1 MAGEERGSEEDIFTR
16 MSTFVNKKVTKAT
29 RGAQEFMN
37 RHFHVREEIIPSEEV
52 GLSHTINPPNYDSE
66 KDEEDGPEK
75 EISEE
80 ETKIRDIFYETAD
93 KITETI
99 TVDNLFQCRN
109 PFTKAFEVSAKLR
122 ELAKTRNENVVL
134 LNNLA
139 EKVEDFS
146 VTLMDQVN
154 TEEEIKIDVQ
164 EKENMDTYACLL
176 DSITESAIRHE
187 QKKFVSHPLTYRLV
201 NQRWNYGLPSH
212 YLAGWK
218 LVLLYIFTIIETT
231 LTPLLCPFIA
241 YVFYM
246 DQISNSKRTEE
257 EKEKG
262 KTEKPLR
269 DKYLSYLTT
278 PFVIFLK
285 DKLSQFVFIVL
296 HLRISVLPSSVS
308 AKTEEYLILIFYV
321 GSLLTEVQ
329 QYRTSQSRV
338 YLRNMWNYVDVMTLS
353 LHALILVLRIITICL
368 RGDPYHNRL
377 LEVVNHF
384 YGITTLL
391 LVLRFSSIL
400 EVNKTV
406 GPLQLALFRMCIDLA
421 IILIQFFFV
430 IVAFSVA
437 ITMIYTAEISYLIPT
452 GQKKING
459 THFDG
464 FCAEGRTACLFK
476 ASTHLVW
483 SVFGLTNLE
492 TMKSHGELSSA
503 VVGVLYVL
511 FLILSVIM
519 LINMLVALLTNTY
532 QKVETNADVEW
543 KFSRAVVADEY
554 RRFHPIVAPF
564 NIISFPA
571 CQCYIWKSGDRRER
585 TAEERRRK
593 YIKFYDEELFPVI
606 KKRYKDKHGLLFPL
620 STEEKIDKLQ
630 NDLQKMVEHLQTFM
644 EVKDQHKSQTPCQVQ
659 QSDVS
664 QRECYQSE
672 V

>member
-1 MAGEERGSEEDIFTR
+1 M
-16 MSTFVNKKVTKAT
+16 
-29 RGAQEFMN
+29 
-37 RHFHVREEIIPSEEV
+37 
-52 GLSHTINPPNYDSE
+52 
-66 KDEEDGPEK
+66 
-75 EISEE
+75 
-80 ETKIRDIFYETAD
+80 
-93 KITETI
+93 
-99 TVDNLFQCRN
+99 
-109 PFTKAFEVSAKLR
+109 
-122 ELAKTRNENVVL
+122 VL

-139 EKVEDFS
+139 GKVEDFS

-154 TEEEIKIDVQ
+154 TEEEIKIDIQ

-176 DSITESAIRHE
+176 DGITESAIGHE

-201 NQRWNYGLPSH
+201 NQRWNYGLPSQ
-212 YLAGWK
+212 YLEGWK
-218 LVLLYIFTIIETT
+218 LVFLYIFTILETT
-231 LTPLLCPFIA
+231 LTPFLSPLIT

-246 DQISNSKRTEE
+246 DQKSGTKTTRR
-257 EKEKG
+257 G
-262 KTEKPLR
+262 KAVKTLP

-285 DKLSQFVFIVL
+285 DKLSQSVFIVL
-296 HLRISVLPSSVS
+296 HVRISILPSSVS
-308 AKTEEYLILIFYV
+308 PRTEEYLILIFYV
-321 GSLLTEVQ
+321 GSLLTEFQ
-329 QYRTSQSRV
+329 QYRTSQSKV

-353 LHALILVLRIITICL
+353 LHALILVLRIISIS
-368 RGDPYHNRL
+368 RGGDPYHNRL
-377 LEVVNHF
+377 LEVVNYF

-437 ITMIYTAEISYLIPT
+437 ITMIYTAEMSYLIPT
-452 GQKKING
+452 GENKING
-459 THFDG
+459 THFEG
-464 FCAEGRTACLFK
+464 FCAEGRAACLVK

-492 TMKSHGELSSA
+492 TMESHGELSSA

-519 LINMLVALLTNTY
+519 LVNMLVALLTNTY

-564 NIISFPA
+564 NIISLPL
-571 CQCYIWKSGDRRER
+571 CHCYIEKCGDRRAKM
-585 TAEERRRK
+585 AEDRRK
-593 YIKFYDEELFPVI
+593 VYNEFYNKQLFPAI
-606 KKRYKDKHGLLFPL
+606 KKRYQEKHGLSFPM

-630 NDLQKMVEHLQTFM
+630 NDMQKMIEHLQTFIV
-644 EVKDQHKSQTPCQVQ
+644 VKADQSGSQTPCQVQ
-659 QSDVS
+659 TTDVS
-664 QRECYQSE
+664 QREHTCYQSAI
-672 V
+672 